1 MPRNQNAE
9 RDNPCLKEQELSF
22 KCLNKNNFDHEK
34 CEVYFANYNNCKEF
48 WNKVRSERRAK
59 GIAPYL
65 PPVEER
71 DAIKANYMKGKPTQ
85 S

>member
-48 WNKVRSERRAK
+48 WNKVKSERRAK

-71 DAIKANYMKGKPTQ
+71 DAIKTNYMKGKPTQ

>member
-1 MPRNQNAE
+1 MPRNVNAE

-22 KCLNKNNFDHEK
+22 KCLHKNNFDRDK
-34 CEVYFANYNNCKEF
+34 CEVYFVNYNNCKEF
-48 WNKVRSERRAK
+48 WNKVRSDRRAK
-59 GIAPYL
+59 GIVPYL

-71 DAIKANYMKGKPTQ
+71 AEIKAEYMKNKPPR

>member
-1 MPRNQNAE
+1 MPRNANAE

-22 KCLNKNNFDHEK
+22 KCLNKTNFDREK

-59 GIAPYL
+59 GIVPYL

-71 DAIKANYMKGKPTQ
+71 AAIKAEYMKSKPPIN
-85 S
+85 